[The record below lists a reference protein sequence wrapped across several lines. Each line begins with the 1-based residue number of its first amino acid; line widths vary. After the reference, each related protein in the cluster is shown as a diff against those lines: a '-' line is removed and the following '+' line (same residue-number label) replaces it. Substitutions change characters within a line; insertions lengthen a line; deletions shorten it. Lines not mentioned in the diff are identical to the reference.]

1 MRIVSSLA
9 ALDAAESKQIALCIA
24 VAVFA
29 LVLWYTFDR
38 RSRARFERAR
48 HLPLD
53 DARPVGNDRPR
64 QSTDKESTLH
74 GSS

>member
-1 MRIVSSLA
+1 MRIFRCLA

-53 DARPVGNDRPR
+53 DAQPVRDHILVP
-64 QSTDKESTLH
+64 STDKERTVH
-74 GSS
+74 GSL

>member
-1 MRIVSSLA
+1 MRILSSFA

-53 DARPVGNDRPR
+53 DARPVGDYRPM
-64 QSTDKESTLH
+64 QLTNKENTVH